1 MLRAGTGL
9 RRHWLAQRRHLQ
21 PEAAAAREGRMHC
34 GAQHL
39 PFLVRAAV
47 AITPTQIRCSCGIH
61 AKHARIPGHSPAASK
76 PGSYVYAS
84 PRLRFNIRFCDES
97 ARLTARSHRTGAS
110 ACKCRAVAT
119 RLQPRIFGVPF
130 QPLSGDSTMAKRYG
144 SWLSKRRRVAPQ
156 RLSCQVAPTIF
167 PAAAN
172 GKDQPE
178 AVACGCPAQRTS
190 DLRAED
196 AGHRH
201 WGGRRRVTPRL
212 SFRLIHS
219 RSQRFTGGRQPGIR
233 AARDAR
239 GRW

>member
-1 MLRAGTGL
+1 MPSMR
-9 RRHWLAQRRHLQ
+9 
-21 PEAAAAREGRMHC
+21 
-34 GAQHL
+34 
-39 PFLVRAAV
+39 
-47 AITPTQIRCSCGIH
+47 
-61 AKHARIPGHSPAASK
+61 RIPGHSPAASK

-172 GKDQPE
+172 GKDHSPKPSP
-178 AVACGCPAQRTS
+178 AVARRRGLQTSVQRTAGIGTGAAGAAS
-190 DLRAED
+190 HPVSVSVSFTRVHSGSPAAVSRASVLPGTLAD
-196 AGHRH
+196 G
-201 WGGRRRVTPRL
+201 GGR
-212 SFRLIHS
+212 
-219 RSQRFTGGRQPGIR
+219 
-233 AARDAR
+233 
-239 GRW
+239 